1 MGRMLSSVS
10 LNPKTIEEEVCV
22 CVRAH
27 VYVVIIVFT
36 IMVLVV
42 VVGKCATAIVQA
54 WHEETF

>member
-1 MGRMLSSVS
+1 MLSSVS

-22 CVRAH
+22 CVRAR